1 MIKIKQLFLLV
12 LFSTLCSTAFAQKG
26 ARISGTVSSDAEG
39 PLVMVTVTERDKSNR
54 IIEYTTTDFE
64 GNFSMVVKN
73 TSNYLEI
80 AYIGY
85 KTQKLEIGDRTVFDI
100 KMVED
105 NVLDAV
111 EVVAKQSQRSGG
123 LEILEREM
131 THATQK
137 VSMDDMEGLSFT
149 SVDQALQGQIAGL
162 DIVFASGDVGS
173 GTQMRLRGNS
183 TFEGDATPLIVVD
196 ENIFNVDSGNFNFD
210 ASNTESFAD
219 LLMINPEDIAEIE
232 VLKDAASCAIY
243 GSQGANGVIKIK
255 TRRGKRGSTRVSF
268 SYKFKDKW
276 TPSGF
281 NFLNGDDY
289 TMLIKQML
297 YNQNQQ
303 EVSYDELNY
312 NQGFTEFQNYNN
324 LTDWVDAVSTHGYTN
339 DYSLN
344 LSGGGEKATFRIGG
358 GYTHETGQVVGQSLD
373 RLTTRLAL
381 DYHVSERI
389 KISADFSFTYNKNRY
404 NTSDILYNAQVM
416 MPNMSVYAQDKN
428 GNNTDEYYR
437 MLYYSDQS
445 TGINALRRE
454 MRGKMNPLAEATLAQ
469 SYKQSYDIRPQ
480 ITLEYNLLGL
490 EDDETQLK
498 YRGMVNLNASTDSQ
512 QKYFPSELY
521 TSDWIDTDKNKTYI
535 GDSKYFGFTTRHELI
550 FTPYLGNKDHYLT
563 MNARFEMSTGV
574 SNSQQ
579 AITNGLPTGNITS
592 STVGSKLD
600 NGGTSSGKSESRGIN
615 YIVDAHYSYKSK
627 YMLRVNARVEGSTA
641 MGDDRK
647 WGIYPSIS
655 ARWNIS
661 DEPWMEWSKPVLSML
676 SLRPGFGIDGHTPH
690 SDKTFNFYYADD
702 YSYNGMAGM
711 IMENIRLTDIRRSR
725 KSEWNIGT
733 DFGFFSDKFTGAFNY
748 YDGTTRDQIIN
759 GYRIPSSTGYSE
771 LAFKNSGAMRNY
783 GWELNMNLNNLKI
796 AKDFTMSFYFNIGN
810 NYNEIVE
817 LEEAYLEQKNGK
829 YEQPELGKYMP
840 LFQIS
845 NPSGSIYGFRYK
857 GVYRYSYK
865 NWEKA
870 IAIEQEQKRLHGDA
884 ADASLWS
891 CPIVRD
897 ADGNV
902 VFNADG
908 TPKQLLLF
916 YNNDP
921 SKSFSGMNYEFRG
934 GDAIYED
941 VNHDGTINQ
950 LDIVYLGNSNPS
962 AQGGFGLTFRYK
974 RWSLKTDF
982 TYRLNVDVVNR
993 ARMDFESMK
1002 DFKNQSYAVNW
1013 RWRKEGDI
1021 TEIPRA
1027 VYGGAWNTLGSDRYV
1042 EDASYLR
1049 LSYVQLSYSFDP
1061 AKLKKIGI
1069 KQLNLY
1075 ASIDNAYFWSKY
1087 TGLDPEVPYGGDGY
1101 AVDNSKTPRSR
1112 SYTLSLSLGF

>member
-1 MIKIKQLFLLV
+1 MIKIKKLFLLV
-12 LFSTLCSTAFAQKG
+12 LFSTLCATVFAQKS

-39 PLVMVTVTERDKSNR
+39 PLIMVTITERDKSDR

-73 TSNYLEI
+73 TSNYLEV

-111 EVVAKQSQRSGG
+111 EIVAKQVTRSSG
-123 LEILEREM
+123 LDILEREM

-149 SVDQALQGQIAGL
+149 SVDQALQGQVAGL
-162 DIVFASGDVGS
+162 DIVFTSGNVGE

-183 TFEGDATPLIVVD
+183 TLEGSATPLIVVD
-196 ENIFNVDSGNFNFD
+196 DNIFNVDTGNFNFD

-232 VLKDAASCAIY
+232 VLKDAASCAVW

-255 TRRGKRGSTRVSF
+255 TRRGKRGPTRVNF

-281 NFLNGDDY
+281 NLLNGDDY
-289 TMLIKQML
+289 SMLIKQML
-297 YNQNQQ
+297 YNKNQV
-303 EVSYDELNY
+303 EPNINELNY
-312 NQGFTEFQNYNN
+312 NQNFSEYENYNN
-324 LTDWVDAVSTHGYTN
+324 NTDWVDAVSKHGYTH

-358 GYTHETGQVVGQSLD
+358 GYTRESGQIVGQLFN

-381 DYHVSERI
+381 DYYVSERI
-389 KISADFSFTYNKNRY
+389 KVMADFSFTYKKNRT
-404 NTSDILYNAQVM
+404 NTSDILYNAMVM
-416 MPNMSVYAQDKN
+416 MPNMSVYEQDEK
-428 GNNTDEYYR
+428 GRDTKEFYT
-437 MLYYSDQS
+437 MLYYPNGHKNS
-445 TGINALRRE
+445 NELNNNL
-454 MRGKMNPLAEATLAQ
+454 RGKKNPLAEATLAENYTQ
-469 SYKQSYDIRPQ
+469 NYDIRPQ

-498 YRGMVNLNASTDSQ
+498 YRGMVNLNASTNSQ
-512 QKYFPSELY
+512 TKYFPSSISAADWNAEEKNQTY
-521 TSDWIDTDKNKTYI
+521 T
-535 GDSKYFGFTTRHELI
+535 GDSKSFGFTTRHELV

-563 MNARFEMSTGV
+563 MNARYELSTGV
-574 SNSQQ
+574 GSSQQ
-579 AITNGLPTGNITS
+579 TATKGLPTGNITS
-592 STVGSKLD
+592 STVGSELIKSS
-600 NGGTSSGKSESRGIN
+600 TSTGKWESRSLN
-615 YIVDAHYSYKSK
+615 FVFDAHYSYKSK

-647 WGIYPSIS
+647 WAVFPSVS

-661 DEPWMEWSKPVLSML
+661 DEPWMEWSKPVISML
-676 SLRPGFGIDGHTPH
+676 SLRPGFGIDGHTP
-690 SDKTFNFYYADD
+690 D
-702 YSYNGMAGM
+702 AGM
-711 IMENIRLTDIRRSR
+711 SFFNSYSAYGNSYIGMPGFKMDGIRLTDLRRSR
-725 KSEWNIGT
+725 KTEWNIGT
-733 DFGFFSDKFTGAFNY
+733 DFGFFKDLLTGAFNY
-748 YDGTTRDQIIN
+748 YDGTTRDQLIS
-759 GYRIPSSTGYSE
+759 GYTLPSSTGFSS

-783 GWELNMNLNNLKI
+783 GWELNMNLNNLKL

-817 LEEAYLEQKNGK
+817 LEQAYLEKKNGK
-829 YEQPELGKYMP
+829 FDVDNRNQYLP
-840 LFQIS
+840 LVQIA

-870 IAIEQEQKRLHGDA
+870 IAIEQEQRGRYG
-884 ADASLWS
+884 ADADESLWS

-908 TPKQLLLF
+908 TPKQ
-916 YNNDP
+916 
-921 SKSFSGMNYEFRG
+921 MNLMFNTETQTSTYEFRG

-941 VNHDGTINQ
+941 VNNDGTINE
-950 LDIVYLGNSNPS
+950 LDIVYLGNSNPA
-962 AQGGFGLTFRYK
+962 AQGGFGFTFRYK

-982 TYRLNVDVVNR
+982 TYRLNVDVINR
-993 ARMDFESMK
+993 QRMNFESMSN
-1002 DFKNQSYAVNW
+1002 FNNQSYAVNW

-1027 VYGGAWNTLGSDRYV
+1027 VYNFNYNVLGSDRFV
-1042 EDASYLR
+1042 EDASYFR

-1061 AKLKKIGI
+1061 ALLKKIGL

-1075 ASIDNAYFWSKY
+1075 ASIDNAYFWTKY
-1087 TGLDPEVPYGGDGY
+1087 TGLDPEVPWSLEGY
-1101 AVDNSKTPRSR
+1101 AVDNLKTPRSR
-1112 SYTLSLSLGF
+1112 SYTLSISLGF